1 MIESTINQ
9 SVVSND
15 NLVPRVLSVPT
26 ISNLKIEIKQ
36 KKNKKTPS
44 GKTLIHAIKFPCTCL
59 SVINFAELLSYFC
72 LLQGTEGDRNM
83 KHCLKAVEKYVLKPQ
98 REGGGE

>member
-1 MIESTINQ
+1 MIESTINL

-36 KKNKKTPS
+36 KNKK
-44 GKTLIHAIKFPCTCL
+44 KTFRENADPRYQVFPVLVLALLILLNYYPISVYYRGQKETAIWNT
-59 SVINFAELLSYFC
+59 A
-72 LLQGTEGDRNM
+72 
-83 KHCLKAVEKYVLKPQ
+83 
-98 REGGGE
+98 